1 MVSFAP
7 AALREANAA
16 AYLDLSV
23 SKFRN
28 LVNNG
33 ALPKPVRLADGVE
46 RWRSNDLLAIL
57 NGKADQPR
65 NEDME

>member
-1 MVSFAP
+1 MVSFSP

>member
-57 NGKADQPR
+57 DGKADQPR

>member
-23 SKFRN
+23 SKFRS

-33 ALPKPVRLADGVE
+33 ALPAPVRLADGVD
-46 RWRSNDLLAIL
+46 RWRSGDLLAIL
-57 NGKADQPR
+57 NGNADRPKSD
-65 NEDME
+65 DME

>member
-28 LVNNG
+28 LVNQG

-57 NGKADQPR
+57 DGKADQPR